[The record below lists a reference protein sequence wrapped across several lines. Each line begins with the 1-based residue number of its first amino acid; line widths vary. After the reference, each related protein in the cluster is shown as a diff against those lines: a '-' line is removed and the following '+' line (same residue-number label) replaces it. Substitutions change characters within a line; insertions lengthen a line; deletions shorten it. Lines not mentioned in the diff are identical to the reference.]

1 MTWRL
6 LAAGIGLAVGL
17 IAADPPRPGV
27 PLIAP
32 REPDLTGL
40 HNVQRWTPRVL
51 SGSSPEGADGF
62 ATLRRLGVRTVLS
75 VDGAPPEVE
84 LAARHGLRSVHLP
97 VGYDGIAPA
106 QLLRITKAVRD
117 LPSPVYVHCHHGK
130 HRGPAAVAAA
140 LVGLGEMTP
149 AAAVEGLKRAGT
161 DPRYRGLIDLP
172 FTLHRPSHADL
183 DNAPADFPARTEPA
197 DLTQVMVRID
207 DTWDRLK
214 SGRDPGHE
222 AVLLQEHYRE
232 AARLDGVKRRGE
244 AFVTLFAE
252 AEAAAKQLQAS
263 PQQAATLAAAQ
274 TLCTQCH
281 AKFRD

>member
-1 MTWRL
+1 MSV
-6 LAAGIGLAVGL
+6 GLAVGL

-27 PLIAP
+27 PPIAP
-32 REPDLTGL
+32 RDPHLTGL

-84 LAARHGLRSVHLP
+84 LAARHGLRYVHLP

-106 QLLRITKAVRD
+106 QLLRLTKAVRD
-117 LPSPVYVHCHHGK
+117 LPGPVYVHCHHGK
-130 HRGPAAVAAA
+130 HRGPAAAAAA

-149 AAAVEGLKRAGT
+149 GDAVEGMKRSGT
-161 DPRYRGLIDLP
+161 DPRYRGLIELP
-172 FTLHRPSHADL
+172 FTLHRPSLADL
-183 DNAPADFPARTEPA
+183 ADAPADFPARTEPA
-197 DLTQVMVRID
+197 DLTQLMVRID
-207 DTWDRLK
+207 ETWDRLK
-214 SGRDPGHE
+214 SGRNPGHE

-232 AARLDGVKRRGE
+232 AARLAGAKRRGE

-252 AEAAAKQLQAS
+252 AEVSAKQLEAS
-263 PQQAATLAAAQ
+263 PHQSETLAASQ
-274 TLCTQCH
+274 KLCTQCH